1 MTATNPLPPAVVVLD
16 HSNPVNFE
24 REAMPLLGTLM
35 IDYLRGEAAKSK
47 KTDDDLAAIATFG
60 VPGDLCHD
68 QATAAAALLRA
79 RRGTLDE
86 MHPALV
92 ARAVGTLQELAAA

>member
-16 HSNPVNFE
+16 HSNPVDFE

-35 IDYLRGEAAKSK
+35 IDYLRAEAARSK
-47 KTDDDLAAIATFG
+47 QTDTGLMRVALGARPDLGSDVANAAGALLAARNDALS
-60 VPGDLCHD
+60 VWPEADL
-68 QATAAAALLRA
+68 
-79 RRGTLDE
+79 
-86 MHPALV
+86 

>member
-1 MTATNPLPPAVVVLD
+1 MTTTNTLPPAVVVLD
-16 HSNPVNFE
+16 HSNPVDFE

-35 IDYLRGEAAKSK
+35 IDYLRAEAAHSK
-47 KTDDDLAAIATFG
+47 RTDAELAAIATFG

-92 ARAVGTLQELAAA
+92 ARAAQTLAEVATA